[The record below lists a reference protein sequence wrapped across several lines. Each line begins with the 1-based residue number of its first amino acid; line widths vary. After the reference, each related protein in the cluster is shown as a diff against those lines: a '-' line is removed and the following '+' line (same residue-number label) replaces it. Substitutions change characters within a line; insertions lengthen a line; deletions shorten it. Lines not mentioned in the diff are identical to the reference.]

1 MKIFITMSA
10 YNEEKSIPPLLDA
23 IIDTFNNSNY
33 SYQIVLIDD
42 GSSDKTVEVVESY
55 AAKAPIKIITH
66 IINKGLGKGIKTAI
80 RQTLKIASDEDIMV
94 CMDADNT
101 HHPQYILPMIRKIE
115 EGFDIVIASR
125 FIKGSKQIG
134 VPFLRKIISFGAR
147 ITFKIFLNLK
157 NVRDYTCGFRA
168 FRVKIV
174 REATKI
180 IEGELN
186 KLKPFQAF
194 AVLLSD
200 KATGIKGGKRAFG
213 NIIVIRCVNS
223 LDAMTATPSHIPFEL
238 LQKIQEKIT
247 KIPSVVRVCYDLTP
261 KPPATIEYI

>member
-1 MKIFITMSA
+1 MKIFVTMSA
-10 YNEEKSIPPLLDA
+10 YNEEKSIPPLFDA
-23 IIDTFNNSNY
+23 IIDTFKNSNY
-33 SYQIVLIDD
+33 PYQIVLIDD

-55 AAKAPIKIITH
+55 ATKAPIRIITH
-66 IINKGLGKGIKTAI
+66 IINKGLGEGIKTAI

-125 FIKGSKQIG
+125 FRKGSQQIG
-134 VPFLRKIISFGAR
+134 VSFLRKIISFGAR

-174 REATKI
+174 REAYEKFGEDIITRKGFACTDELLLNLLTITKKVSEVPFI
-180 IEGELN
+180 LHYNKKGSIS
-186 KLKPFQAF
+186 KLKLWTT
-194 AVLLSD
+194 V
-200 KATGIKGGKRAFG
+200 KATLAMLIAYKR
-213 NIIVIRCVNS
+213 
-223 LDAMTATPSHIPFEL
+223 
-238 LQKIQEKIT
+238 K
-247 KIPSVVRVCYDLTP
+247 
-261 KPPATIEYI
+261 